1 MKHEMMYTKRV
12 LDEAQGFIKDARKDI
27 AAGFLEAADMQL
39 SYIEGILGQVVREQL
54 DLDASDIFFRGRMQG
69 IDDLDERLHTVFS
82 SPQEQIEAGECN
94 LKP

>member
-27 AAGFLEAADMQL
+27 ANGFLEAADMQL
-39 SYIEGILGQVVREQL
+39 SYIQGMLGQVIREQL
-54 DLDASDIFFRGRMQG
+54 DLDANEIFFRGRMQG
-69 IDDLDERLHTVFS
+69 IDDLDRRLDNVFS
-82 SPQEQIEAGECN
+82 SPQEQLEAGECN